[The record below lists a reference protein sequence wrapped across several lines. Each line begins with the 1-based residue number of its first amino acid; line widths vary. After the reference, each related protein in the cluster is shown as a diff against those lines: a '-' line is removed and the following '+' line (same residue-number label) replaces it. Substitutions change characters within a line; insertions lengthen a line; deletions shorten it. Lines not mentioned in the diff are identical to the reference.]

1 MYFIE
6 VNDRKKKKY
15 SSLGG
20 HNWLEKQLHWQYIIQ
35 YADYILKNKVPASSA
50 LLFKIINRSII
61 NTWAQGETLTCLDLL
76 ITKMVLEIEI

>member
-35 YADYILKNKVPASSA
+35 YADYILKKKKSQQVQCCF
-50 LLFKIINRSII
+50 LR
-61 NTWAQGETLTCLDLL
+61 
-76 ITKMVLEIEI
+76 

>member
-35 YADYILKNKVPASSA
+35 YADYILKKKSPSKFSVA
-50 LLFKIINRSII
+50 F
-61 NTWAQGETLTCLDLL
+61 
-76 ITKMVLEIEI
+76 

>member
-35 YADYILKNKVPASSA
+35 YADYI
-50 LLFKIINRSII
+50 
-61 NTWAQGETLTCLDLL
+61 
-76 ITKMVLEIEI
+76 